1 MPKVVIDANVIVSF
15 PVRRHARKA
24 FLKALKA
31 CDVYI
36 SPEIR
41 QELSGLL
48 DELEGKLGSARIR
61 RLRSIIMRLAYAKEV
76 NPSKKIELSRDNKD
90 NAYLNL
96 CLAVRADFLLT
107 GDKDLL
113 EIPIKELKSFGLNR
127 LNIVSPKT
135 FLQNKEKKKASSHFL
150 FAESLLL
157 ISCFTCYSFSVK

>member
-1 MPKVVIDANVIVSF
+1 MPKIVIDANVIVSSLF
-15 PVRRHARKA
+15 GGTPRKA
-24 FLKALKA
+24 FLKALKT

-36 SPEIR
+36 SPEIG

-48 DELEGKLGSARIR
+48 TELESKLGSARIR
-61 RLRSIIMRLAYAKEV
+61 RLRSIIMRLASYAKEV
-76 NPSKKIELSRDNKD
+76 NPSKKLELSRDNKD

-127 LNIVSPKT
+127 LNIVSPNT
-135 FLQNKEKKKASSHFL
+135 FL
-150 FAESLLL
+150 SLE
-157 ISCFTCYSFSVK
+157 

>member
-1 MPKVVIDANVIVSF
+1 MPKVVIDANVIVSSLF
-15 PVRRHARKA
+15 GGTPRKA

-61 RLRSIIMRLAYAKEV
+61 RLRSIIMRLASYAKEV

-135 FLQNKEKKKASSHFL
+135 FLSPE
-150 FAESLLL
+150 
-157 ISCFTCYSFSVK
+157 